1 MKGYAGKFL
10 EVDLSSKNIKETRFN
25 EDILSQYIGGR
36 GLATKILWDKLG
48 KNWEQTDPLG
58 PENLLLMLTGPLT
71 GYVPGARLCV
81 SGKSP
86 QSNGVVGSTVG
97 GEFAVELKCAGYDG
111 IIFYGKAEKPVYLF
125 IKDYEVELKPANHI
139 WGKGSQETLKTL
151 VKECREELSSRF
163 PRRGLW
169 KEPQIMYIGPA
180 GEKRSRIAVV
190 AAKWAHAAGY
200 GGYGGVMGSK
210 NLKAV
215 VVKGT
220 EPLPD
225 VVYMEKVLMLL
236 NKILEINFRNIVFRR
251 WGTGNLGH
259 DVGSRTSSEP
269 VRNWQEE
276 WHNEE
281 SYGSYEFEKY
291 WVKRYWADFGCP
303 TSCLKLAVIRSGPF
317 EGSITD
323 NPDYENQAY
332 LGTNL
337 GIFSAEENI
346 YLTALIDELGL
357 CGIQAGN
364 VLGFAAELYEK
375 GILTKQDFEGIELKW
390 GNTKAFSTL
399 AQMIADRKGI
409 GDILAEGTHRA
420 ALIISKL
427 KGVDVSLYDVT
438 EKGVAIGAHGI
449 RSEEDYPGYESYA
462 CSVQA
467 GDHTS
472 VARFPLD
479 HGNSELRSLLY
490 DTGVFCWF
498 NFFEKEA
505 QDLLWPFIEAVTGW
519 RITEKQWIETVGRRI
534 LHIQRALLLLGGPDL
549 QWVPLKD
556 DDVPLRWYTPLGAG
570 PYKGKAVD
578 RERLNRDRKEYY
590 EAIGWDENGVP
601 LSTELRR
608 LGLQDVDVK
617 LDEIRKNLPK

>member
-1 MKGYAGKFL
+1 
-10 EVDLSSKNIKETRFN
+10 
-25 EDILSQYIGGR
+25 
-36 GLATKILWDKLG
+36 
-48 KNWEQTDPLG
+48 
-58 PENLLLMLTGPLT
+58 
-71 GYVPGARLCV
+71 
-81 SGKSP
+81 
-86 QSNGVVGSTVG
+86 
-97 GEFAVELKCAGYDG
+97 
-111 IIFYGKAEKPVYLF
+111 
-125 IKDYEVELKPANHI
+125 
-139 WGKGSQETLKTL
+139 
-151 VKECREELSSRF
+151 
-163 PRRGLW
+163 
-169 KEPQIMYIGPA
+169 
-180 GEKRSRIAVV
+180 
-190 AAKWAHAAGY
+190 
-200 GGYGGVMGSK
+200 
-210 NLKAV
+210 
-215 VVKGT
+215 
-220 EPLPD
+220 
-225 VVYMEKVLMLL
+225 
-236 NKILEINFRNIVFRR
+236 
-251 WGTGNLGH
+251 
-259 DVGSRTSSEP
+259 
-269 VRNWQEE
+269 
-276 WHNEE
+276 
-281 SYGSYEFEKY
+281 
-291 WVKRYWADFGCP
+291 
-303 TSCLKLAVIRSGPF
+303 
-317 EGSITD
+317 
-323 NPDYENQAY
+323 
-332 LGTNL
+332 
-337 GIFSAEENI
+337 
-346 YLTALIDELGL
+346 
-357 CGIQAGN
+357 
-364 VLGFAAELYEK
+364 
-375 GILTKQDFEGIELKW
+375 
-390 GNTKAFSTL
+390 
-399 AQMIADRKGI
+399 
-409 GDILAEGTHRA
+409 RA

>member
-10 EVDLSSKNIKETRFN
+10 EVDLSTSNIKKTVFKE
-25 EDILSQYIGGR
+25 EILQQYFGGR
-36 GLATKILWDKLG
+36 GLATKILWDRLG
-48 KNWEQTDPLG
+48 KNWEYVDPLG
-58 PENLLLMLTGPLT
+58 PENLLLMFTGPLT

-97 GEFAVELKCAGYDG
+97 GEFSIELRCAGYDG
-111 IIFYGKAEKPVYLF
+111 IIFTGKAEKPVYLF
-125 IKDYEVELKPANHI
+125 IKDSDVDLKPASHI
-139 WGKGSQETLKTL
+139 WGKGSQETIKIL
-151 VKECREELSSRF
+151 VREGRKELERRF
-163 PRRGLW
+163 PRRGVW
-169 KEPQIMYIGPA
+169 KEPQIVYIGPA

-215 VVKGT
+215 VAKGT
-220 EPLPD
+220 GPLPD
-225 VVYMEKVLMLL
+225 VVDINNVTTLID
-236 NKILEINFRNIVFRR
+236 KILDINFRSNVFRR

-259 DVGSRTSSEP
+259 DVGSRISSEP

-291 WVKRYWADFGCP
+291 WVKRYWGDFGCP
-303 TSCLKLAVIRSGPF
+303 TTCLKLAVIKSGSF
-317 EGSITD
+317 KGAITD

-332 LGTNL
+332 LGPNL
-337 GIFSAEENI
+337 GIFKADENI
-346 YLTALIDELGL
+346 HLTALMDELGF
-357 CGIQAGN
+357 CGIQGGN
-364 VLGFAAELYEK
+364 VLGFAGELYQR
-375 GILTKQDFEGIELKW
+375 GIMTKDDLEGIELKW
-390 GNTKAFSTL
+390 GDIQAFTAL
-399 AQMIADRKGI
+399 TRMIAKRKGI

-420 ALIISKL
+420 ALQISKM
-427 KGVDVSLYDVT
+427 KNVDVSPYVVT
-438 EKGVAIGAHGI
+438 EKGMAIGAHGI

-472 VARFPLD
+472 VAKLPID
-479 HGNSELRSLLY
+479 HGNSEFRSILY

-519 RITEKQWIETVGRRI
+519 KITEEEWINTIGRRI

-549 QWVPLKD
+549 KWTPKKD
-556 DDVPLRWYTPLGAG
+556 DDVPSRWYKPLGVG
-570 PYKGKAVD
+570 PYKGKAVSRQRLEED
-578 RERLNRDRKEYY
+578 RREYY

-601 LSTELRR
+601 SSSELRR
-608 LGLQDVDVK
+608 LGLDDVDRR
-617 LDEIRKNLPK
+617 LEEIRL

>member
-1 MKGYAGKFL
+1 MRGYSGKVL
-10 EVDLSSKNIKETRFN
+10 DVDLSNENIKETKFD
-25 EDILSQYIGGR
+25 EEILRQYIGGR
-36 GLATKILWDKLG
+36 GLATKILWDNLG
-48 KNWEQTDPLG
+48 KNWEKIDPLG
-58 PENLLLMLTGPLT
+58 SENLLLMLTGPLT

-97 GEFAVELKCAGYDG
+97 GEFSVELKCAGYDG
-111 IIFYGKAEKPVYLF
+111 VIFYGKAEKPVYLF
-125 IKDYEVELKPANHI
+125 IKDSEVELKPANHI
-139 WGKGSQETLKTL
+139 WGKGSQETLRVL
-151 VKECREELSSRF
+151 VKECREELANRF
-163 PRRGLW
+163 PRHGLW
-169 KEPQIMYIGPA
+169 KEPQAVYIGPA
-180 GEKRSRIAVV
+180 GERRSRIAVV

-220 EPLPD
+220 GPLPD
-225 VVYMEKVLMLL
+225 VVDMEKVSTLI
-236 NKILEINFRNIVFRR
+236 NKVLDINFRNIVFRR

-317 EGSITD
+317 EGAITD

-332 LGTNL
+332 LGPNL
-337 GIFSAEENI
+337 GIFNAEENI

-357 CGIQAGN
+357 CGIQVGN
-364 VLGFAAELYEK
+364 VLGFAGELYEK
-375 GILTKQDFEGIELKW
+375 GILTKQDLEGIELKW
-390 GNTKAFSTL
+390 GDPKAFAAL

-409 GDILAEGTHRA
+409 GDVLAEGTHRA
-420 ALIISKL
+420 ALKISEL
-427 KGVDVSLYDVT
+427 KGVDVSMYDVT
-438 EKGVAIGAHGI
+438 EKGIAIGAHGI

-472 VARFPLD
+472 VARIPLD
-479 HGNSELRSLLY
+479 HGNSEFRSLLY

-519 RITEKQWIETVGRRI
+519 KIMEEQWIKTIGRRI
-534 LHIQRALLLLGGPDL
+534 LHIQRTLLLLGGPDL
-549 QWVPLKD
+549 QWVPRKD
-556 DDVPLRWYTPLGAG
+556 DDVPIRWYTPLGIG
-570 PYKGKAVD
+570 PHKGKAVD
-578 RERLNRDRKEYY
+578 PKRLCRDRSEYY
-590 EAIGWDENGVP
+590 KAVGWDENGIP
-601 LSTELRR
+601 LSAELKR
-608 LGLQDVDVK
+608 LGLYDVDKK
-617 LDEIRKNLPK
+617 LDDVRQKIQK